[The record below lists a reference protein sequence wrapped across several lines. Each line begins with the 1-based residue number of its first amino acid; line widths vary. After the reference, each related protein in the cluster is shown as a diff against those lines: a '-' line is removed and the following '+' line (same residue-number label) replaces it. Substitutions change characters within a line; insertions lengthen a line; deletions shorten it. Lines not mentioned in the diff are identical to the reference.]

1 MVYIFILW
9 HHPGS
14 TVVVSKAELDLLAT
28 ETMMLKEFL
37 PKVLNPDYLSTFSQL
52 SHVEQGE
59 LSWIPIDG
67 GEVG

>member
-1 MVYIFILW
+1 M
-9 HHPGS
+9 
-14 TVVVSKAELDLLAT
+14 VSKAELDLLAT

>member
-1 MVYIFILW
+1 M
-9 HHPGS
+9 
-14 TVVVSKAELDLLAT
+14 VVSKAELDSLAT

-59 LSWIPIDG
+59 LPWIPIDRG
-67 GEVG
+67 RWAT

>member
-1 MVYIFILW
+1 M
-9 HHPGS
+9 
-14 TVVVSKAELDLLAT
+14 VVSKAELDSLVT

-59 LSWIPIDG
+59 LPWLPIDG
-67 GEVG
+67 EVGWPPLQV